1 MRLLWSLSAIVVAS
15 SSVSAFAPVSN
26 TVSRQ
31 TAVYSTV
38 AVAASDVKAKQE
50 ATLTKLAAR
59 DQQSS
64 AISANVSSAVGVQ
77 VVLVFLW
84 FN

>member
-1 MRLLWSLSAIVVAS
+1 MRILWSLSAIAVAS
-15 SSVSAFAPVSN
+15 SSVSAFAPSN

-38 AVAASDVKAKQE
+38 AVAGADVKAKQE
-50 ATLTKLAAR
+50 ATLTKMAAR

-64 AISANVSSAVGVQ
+64 SISKDVSYSDGCGVGQ
-77 VVLVFLW
+77 F
-84 FN
+84 